1 MNNGRLQF
9 SCQREQSEL
18 AQTLPSAAENLT
30 GRVKFFNLVKA
41 MREAQRE
48 YFSTRSHEALQKA
61 RSLERSVDAY
71 IKRGDDYLKNKTKNQ
86 LYSIMTDNMR
96 TIKFKAKRLDNGEWV
111 KGDLLQYLD
120 GTVYI
125 GDNEGTWTD
134 DGLCNSDYTHV
145 EIVAP
150 DTVCQFT
157 GFLDKN
163 GKEIYEGDVLRSDE
177 YPYSCIGD
185 KRRDNYYA
193 VVYYCE
199 EGACFGTVTAKNPSS
214 DVGGIS
220 DGILDDVER
229 EKMKNFEVIGNV
241 HEDKWQQYGEYFKNE
256 EKEVDND

>member
-1 MNNGRLQF
+1 
-9 SCQREQSEL
+9 
-18 AQTLPSAAENLT
+18 
-30 GRVKFFNLVKA
+30 
-41 MREAQRE
+41 
-48 YFSTRSHEALQKA
+48 
-61 RSLERSVDAY
+61 
-71 IKRGDDYLKNKTKNQ
+71 
-86 LYSIMTDNMR
+86 MR
-96 TIKFKAKRLDNGEWV
+96 TIKFRGTCIGLRYGGNIVCGSLIA
-111 KGDLLQYLD
+111 YPD
-120 GTVYI
+120 GTTRIFEYGYYGSFNNYCV
-125 GDNEGTWTD
+125 D
-134 DGLCNSDYTHV
+134 
-145 EIVAP
+145 P

-185 KRRDNYYA
+185 KKRDNYYA

-241 HEDKWQQYGEYFKNE
+241 YDPEWRQYREYIQDEDE
-256 EKEVDND
+256 EQRP

>member
-1 MNNGRLQF
+1 
-9 SCQREQSEL
+9 
-18 AQTLPSAAENLT
+18 
-30 GRVKFFNLVKA
+30 
-41 MREAQRE
+41 MR
-48 YFSTRSHEALQKA
+48 K
-61 RSLERSVDAY
+61 
-71 IKRGDDYLKNKTKNQ
+71 
-86 LYSIMTDNMR
+86 
-96 TIKFKAKRLDNGEWV
+96 IKFKGKSLMNGQWFS
-111 KGDLLQYLD
+111 GDLAHSLD
-120 GTVYI
+120 GKLNILGFV
-125 GDNEGTWTD
+125 EEE
-134 DGLCNSDYTHV
+134 DGRMGFTGVFQVDPS
-145 EIVAP
+145 
-150 DTVCQFT
+150 TVCQFT

-241 HEDKWQQYGEYFKNE
+241 HDDEWKQYREYIQDEDE
-256 EKEVDND
+256 EQHP

>member
-1 MNNGRLQF
+1 
-9 SCQREQSEL
+9 
-18 AQTLPSAAENLT
+18 
-30 GRVKFFNLVKA
+30 
-41 MREAQRE
+41 
-48 YFSTRSHEALQKA
+48 
-61 RSLERSVDAY
+61 
-71 IKRGDDYLKNKTKNQ
+71 
-86 LYSIMTDNMR
+86 MR
-96 TIKFKAKRLDNGEWV
+96 TIKFKAKNRICEWV
-111 KGDLLQYLD
+111 NGDLLQHLD

-125 GDNEGTWTD
+125 GENEGPWTD

-145 EIVAP
+145 EIVDP
-150 DTVCQFT
+150 DTVCQLT

-185 KRRDNYYA
+185 KKRDNYYA

-241 HEDKWQQYGEYFKNE
+241 HDDEWKQYREYIQEEDE
-256 EKEVDND
+256 E